1 MQLFSFVLYLRCL
14 WLYLCSLFFA
24 LKQLHS
30 QFRFRICWIF
40 PPTTP
45 EQNYRLLT
53 RVSFFLNSFLL
64 CFDLLRSNWS
74 NNSRGFRTRSRSR
87 WYLRFPRWQYITG
100 RHCVGVKAWE
110 LDNQTACFKWRKPS
124 LKVFKGKGKRKER
137 KKRKN
142 VFDFFVCSEIMWLI
156 LFQCWF
162 LLWCFSSRFILF
174 YFIMV
179 SPLLGFQSFML

>member
-1 MQLFSFVLYLRCL
+1 MLNFPPNNTRAELQIIEPSV
-14 WLYLCSLFFA
+14 LFF
-24 LKQLHS
+24 
-30 QFRFRICWIF
+30 
-40 PPTTP
+40 
-45 EQNYRLLT
+45 
-53 RVSFFLNSFLL
+53 NSFLL

-74 NNSRGFRTRSRSR
+74 NNSRGFRTRSRSL

-110 LDNQTACFKWRKPS
+110 LDNQTAFEWRKPS
-124 LKVFKGKGKRKER
+124 LKVFKGKGKRMER

-142 VFDFFVCSEIMWLI
+142 VFDFFVCSEIMRLI

-179 SPLLGFQSFML
+179 SPLLRFQSFML

>member
-1 MQLFSFVLYLRCL
+1 MLNS
-14 WLYLCSLFFA
+14 
-24 LKQLHS
+24 
-30 QFRFRICWIF
+30 
-40 PPTTP
+40 PPTAP

-74 NNSRGFRTRSRSR
+74 NNSRGFRTRSRSL
-87 WYLRFPRWQYITG
+87 WYLRFPQWQHITG

-124 LKVFKGKGKRKER
+124 LKVFKGKRKRKER

-142 VFDFFVCSEIMWLI
+142 VFDFFCLFWNHAVDSVSVLVLIMM
-156 LFQCWF
+156 FF
-162 LLWCFSSRFILF
+162 FPFYFILF
-174 YFIMV
+174 YYGIASLRLSVFHAIIV
-179 SPLLGFQSFML
+179 